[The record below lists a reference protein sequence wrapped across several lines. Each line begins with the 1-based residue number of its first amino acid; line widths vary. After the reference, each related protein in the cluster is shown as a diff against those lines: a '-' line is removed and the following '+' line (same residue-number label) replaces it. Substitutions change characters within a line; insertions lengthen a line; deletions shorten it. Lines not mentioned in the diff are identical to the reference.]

1 MSIATPETILEVYTE
16 PVTEKKVKNYVHIVN
31 PPANKHIQQHADMA
45 MTAKEIVE
53 YARRNGLEVVCLC
66 GYRFIPTR
74 NPEAVNDTCPI
85 CIDVAGMLMRN
96 SGE

>member
-1 MSIATPETILEVYTE
+1 MSTQTEEILDI
-16 PVTEKKVKNYVHIVN
+16 VTSHQPAVYVHIVN
-31 PPANKHIQQHADMA
+31 PPANMHIQIHGDMA

-53 YARRNGLEVVCLC
+53 YARRNQLEVVCLC
-66 GYRFIPTR
+66 GYRFVPTR

-96 SGE
+96 QGE